1 MKLVLCFSVVCQLM
15 TILRNY
21 EITYNGQ
28 GRLVAKYISCLDEN
42 NCILKRN
49 ADSGIVEITCN
60 TSKLSNIMKGK
71 NRFILFDKSLLNN
84 ELAISKAIDSF
95 KKNVTHCFFNDTI
108 PLLILSLKD
117 IIENDEHINGIGHDI
132 FEKYLGSIGDK
143 IEFPDF
149 MIRIL
154 LYVAANDTNQEYES
168 DLSFEIFNS
177 LKDKQTG
184 RNNFKLDNI
193 NILTEYIRSVEKRYS
208 GAYTWDRHSQ
218 ILTIDRSKIVG
229 ESLDN
234 SEKVN
239 GEVAPYQNI
248 NSSEDNC
255 NENSIATEEILAGQM
270 TEKTNESLPF
280 PTENVEC
287 VDKVIFTD
295 YNKSQT
301 YSQEKNETVKHS
313 DEISEEYRKCGFCTE
328 YIPFD
333 ILDMGR
339 CLVKRKIRKEYQHSC
354 KHFNADNDSIDEYEN
369 NN

>member
-234 SEKVN
+234 FDKVN
-239 GEVAPYQNI
+239 GEATSCQNEKP
-248 NSSEDNC
+248 SEDNSEVNIIVSEVISGNKAGETLNEPGLNPDKVDC
-255 NENSIATEEILAGQM
+255 NSKSLEIDFDNKSKLPDRPKQINLSS
-270 TEKTNESLPF
+270 KTNIEKCF
-280 PTENVEC
+280 FC
-287 VDKVIFTD
+287 TD
-295 YNKSQT
+295 YHPL
-301 YSQEKNETVKHS
+301 ETKGSKMGQCPHKINAVCM
-313 DEISEEYRKCGFCTE
+313 DGEICEHYTPDFIK
-328 YIPFD
+328 
-333 ILDMGR
+333 M
-339 CLVKRKIRKEYQHSC
+339 IRHNLNIE
-354 KHFNADNDSIDEYEN
+354 
-369 NN
+369 